1 MLLLPSG
8 MPAHAPPP
16 PPSTPP
22 SSASS
27 ADGAT
32 MTIDDLAARLGVP
45 TRTIRFYQARGA
57 LMKPVIRGRVAFY
70 GDAHVERLKLIAQLQ
85 DRGLRIDAIRDLMAS
100 IDKGELDLAEWL
112 GIEREVGAPWAD
124 DSARTVDE
132 AGLYALAGSARPGL
146 VADLTRAE
154 LIERKGDVFLVP
166 SPALLGIATRLAAA
180 GVDLSTATAAA
191 AILRKHLRR
200 AVKDL
205 VDEFIR
211 RIKDGGLG
219 LADPEAMFATLRPL
233 GVDAVKILF
242 AREMETALRGLV
254 ESGAVHAL
262 RGRKRRR

>member
-1 MLLLPSG
+1 MLLLEAG
-8 MPAHAPPP
+8 MSVPAPPAPPP
-16 PPSTPP
+16 GAPP
-22 SSASS
+22 

-32 MTIDDLAARLGVP
+32 LTIDELAARLGVP

-70 GDAHVERLKLIAQLQ
+70 GEAHVERLRLIAQLQ
-85 DRGLRIDAIRDLMAS
+85 DRGLRIDAIRDLVAG
-100 IDKGELDLAEWL
+100 IDRGELDLAEWL

-132 AGLYALAGSARPGL
+132 AGVYALAGSQRPGL
-146 VADLTRAE
+146 LAE
-154 LIERKGDVFLVP
+154 LIEGRLIERKGDVYLVP

-180 GVDLSTATAAA
+180 GVSLGTAAAAA

-205 VDEFIR
+205 VDEFVGG
-211 RIKDGGLG
+211 IKAGDVA

-233 GVDAVKILF
+233 GIDAVKVMF

-254 ESGAVHAL
+254 ESGALRAL